1 MKPVQVLALGKFRPE
16 DLLVSVSES
25 NRKISPAIE
34 AQVDALWE
42 ATRERAASEG
52 RVCYNGTSYRLN
64 TLSVEGDTIKIDFG
78 LLEYKAREALP
89 SIPGYFDLSD
99 EFYRK
104 GCYSGATVKTSDDQY
119 LIVELSGKSM
129 NLNRVDVLGGI
140 IEKPTEI
147 ANGEDVFGAL
157 YAELEEEGCIR
168 QTDIKESY
176 LRSIYMEAKT
186 NIGFYF
192 EVLLSISSAELLA
205 RSVQGMKDQ
214 DIRSLQSLTREE
226 YMHVLRTE
234 MNSPGKQLMAEI
246 IAI

>member
-104 GCYSGATVKTSDDQY
+104 V
-119 LIVELSGKSM
+119 
-129 NLNRVDVLGGI
+129 LNVFTGPSYTAFRQRAQIGI
-140 IEKPTEI
+140 
-147 ANGEDVFGAL
+147 EDVRA
-157 YAELEEEGCIR
+157 R
-168 QTDIKESY
+168 RVS
-176 LRSIYMEAKT
+176 
-186 NIGFYF
+186 
-192 EVLLSISSAELLA
+192 LS
-205 RSVQGMKDQ
+205 R
-214 DIRSLQSLTREE
+214 
-226 YMHVLRTE
+226 
-234 MNSPGKQLMAEI
+234 
-246 IAI
+246 